1 MPKLFANMPDDPRLQ
16 RQALVSKYSAARLNL
31 LLAIVFSLVN
41 IISLATNAG
50 SYFLFSATV
59 PYIIVDIAMLFCGRY
74 PSEYY
79 EEFGGMVFLD
89 DSLFVASIVIA
100 VLILAIYLLCW
111 LFSKKDKVIW
121 LKIALVLFGIDTV
134 VLVLSA
140 GLSALVDLGFHIWI
154 LYILYSGIKA
164 HKTLKDMPKEEF
176 IEGEFTELPA
186 DDAGEEVTE
195 SPEMIEAPEQAEE
208 PIAEDASAEEE
219 TLVEEEVTVAEEPAQ
234 EEKPSENSEGDG
246 FDAAK
251 GPLDL

>member
-1 MPKLFANMPDDPRLQ
+1 
-16 RQALVSKYSAARLNL
+16 
-31 LLAIVFSLVN
+31 
-41 IISLATNAG
+41 
-50 SYFLFSATV
+50 
-59 PYIIVDIAMLFCGRY
+59 
-74 PSEYY
+74 
-79 EEFGGMVFLD
+79 MVFLD

-111 LFSKKDKVIW
+111 LFSKKGKVIW

-164 HKTLKDMPKEEF
+164 HKALKDMPKEEF

-208 PIAEDASAEEE
+208 PIAEDAPAEEE

-246 FDAAK
+246 FNAAK